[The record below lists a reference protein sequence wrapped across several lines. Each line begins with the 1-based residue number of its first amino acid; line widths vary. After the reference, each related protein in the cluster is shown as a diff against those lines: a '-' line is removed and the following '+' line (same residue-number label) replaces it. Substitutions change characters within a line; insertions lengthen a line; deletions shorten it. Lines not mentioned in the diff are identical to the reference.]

1 MEKINDFIAR
11 IKQILNYTLLDLDG
25 TTITL
30 WRLITFVFLLFA
42 LFYIARKLR
51 NWLVSNV
58 LIRSKLDL
66 GAREA
71 IGTITR
77 YIVLFF
83 GLLMIFQTVGVNLT
97 TFNVLAGAVGIGIG
111 FGLQTVAS
119 NFISGLIILFERP
132 IKVGDR
138 IEVGNIIGD
147 VIRIGARSSIVQTND
162 NIAIIVPNLKFITE
176 NVVNWKY
183 TGEKIRFAVPVSVA
197 YGSDARLV
205 EKLLLEVARE
215 NPDVMKDPEPVV
227 RFMEFGDNG
236 LNFELRPWSTT
247 LIHRRGRLIS
257 GMNLAIYD
265 KITEHGIEFPFPQRD
280 LHIRSGAIE
289 IKQTPSEQ
297 T

>member
-1 MEKINDFIAR
+1 
-11 IKQILNYTLLDLDG
+11 
-25 TTITL
+25 
-30 WRLITFVFLLFA
+30 
-42 LFYIARKLR
+42 
-51 NWLVSNV
+51 
-58 LIRSKLDL
+58 
-66 GAREA
+66 
-71 IGTITR
+71 
-77 YIVLFF
+77 
-83 GLLMIFQTVGVNLT
+83 MIFQTVGVNLT

-183 TGEKIRFAVPVSVA
+183 TGEKIRFAIPVSVA

-205 EKLLLEVARE
+205 EKLLQEVARE

-247 LIHRRGRLIS
+247 LIHRRGRLVS
-257 GMNLAIYD
+257 GLNFAIYD
-265 KITEHGIEFPFPQRD
+265 KFTEHGIEFPFPQRD

-289 IKQTPSEQ
+289 IKRTPSTQ